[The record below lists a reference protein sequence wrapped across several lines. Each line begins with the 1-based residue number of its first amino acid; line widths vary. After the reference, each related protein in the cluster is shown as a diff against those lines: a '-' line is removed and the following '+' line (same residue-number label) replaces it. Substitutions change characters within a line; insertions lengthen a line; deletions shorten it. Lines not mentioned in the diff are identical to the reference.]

1 MQAEH
6 RHIIH
11 IPFVQFPPSWLDIS
25 PLKNSIRR
33 KKKKKNRLSIAIKWC
48 HILNKLYVIREN
60 EIFFCLR
67 IIFSSKVEQ
76 LRRKY
81 NKVQNILRQTAKD
94 LLFCTEQWQ
103 VSQKCWDLPSEL
115 RPSIIHTEMNVSILT
130 DPPWSLYISSLEW
143 SQFSSFRQTVTTSL
157 GLLYIAHF

>member
-1 MQAEH
+1 MFSFLPADLTFLHLRIQLEG
-6 RHIIH
+6 
-11 IPFVQFPPSWLDIS
+11 
-25 PLKNSIRR
+25 
-33 KKKKKNRLSIAIKWC
+33 KKKIRLSIAIKWC

-60 EIFFCLR
+60 EIFFCFR

-143 SQFSSFRQTVTTSL
+143 SQFSSFRQAVTTSL